1 MPINDYEIIR
11 HFPHITY
18 NYKSLEEIESMDRT
32 SEQRIGKKKIK
43 LFDSY
48 YRNVTFHYP
57 DFIGIFSDWIEEEE
71 IMTLITPSGK
81 VSNIQFI
88 ISIVSYHIYFLKLII
103 NVGKAIEQVPHQD
116 YIQMVNELLLK
127 DTTISFKNI
136 KMKEENFN
144 CFVDTIIKVN
154 QCKFS
159 LMDQK

>member
-1 MPINDYEIIR
+1 MIAIY
-11 HFPHITY
+11 H
-18 NYKSLEEIESMDRT
+18 
-32 SEQRIGKKKIK
+32 QA
-43 LFDSY
+43 

-88 ISIVSYHIYFLKLII
+88 ISIVSNHIYFLKLII